1 MRRFLKDNHFRWYV
15 THYNHPMRHRFVVEE
30 LGGELAHQDGYVT
43 VYRFP

>member
-1 MRRFLKDNHFRWYV
+1 MRRFLKENHFRWYV
-15 THYNHPMRHRFVVEE
+15 THYHHPVRHRFVVEE